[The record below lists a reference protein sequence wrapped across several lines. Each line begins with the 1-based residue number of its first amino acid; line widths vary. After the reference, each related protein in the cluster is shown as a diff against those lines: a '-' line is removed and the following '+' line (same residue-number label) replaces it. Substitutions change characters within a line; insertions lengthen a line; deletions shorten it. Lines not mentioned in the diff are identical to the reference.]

1 MAQYL
6 EYDISTSCRC
16 RRSAHT
22 LSYHRFIS
30 HLSCPPT
37 NLVASTI
44 FSQPSHHIMNPSS
57 VPHNKPPMTTI
68 APPTITTS
76 NPTPTPDF
84 SLHALSTPPVLAGLA
99 TVPVV
104 GGTALAYVKFA
115 TGPALIPL
123 TTYFFDGAPRAV
135 RSDSGSDGSSALEGG
150 RGPLR

>member
-1 MAQYL
+1 
-6 EYDISTSCRC
+6 
-16 RRSAHT
+16 
-22 LSYHRFIS
+22 
-30 HLSCPPT
+30 
-37 NLVASTI
+37 
-44 FSQPSHHIMNPSS
+44 
-57 VPHNKPPMTTI
+57 MTTI

-123 TTYFFDGAPRAV
+123 TTDEGIKVVLLLETVAV
-135 RSDSGSDGSSALEGG
+135 ATGRERLAGLLADVMVKVPLVREVSDVIAEEVPEKL
-150 RGPLR
+150 